1 MFVDFTNLKHLD
13 FANNLITILPNK
25 IFESMQLLEL
35 INFSNNTLE
44 QIETHVFE
52 ELKKLTILDLSYNN
66 LSLDNF
72 MWPIINLKYLNLT
85 YNAYKHINV
94 SVLENIVA
102 DLYGNPFDCEFL
114 VEEINFSISRN
125 IHFGKDYKIKSKG
138 DFIKLPGIQ
147 CYEANTDVEHKII
160 VLEVNRINDEEVCC

>member
-13 FANNLITILPNK
+13 FANNFITLLPNK
-25 IFESMQLLEL
+25 IFESMQLLEF
-35 INFSNNTLE
+35 INFSNNSLK
-44 QIETHVFE
+44 QIETNVFQ

-72 MWPIINLKYLNLT
+72 MWPVIDLKYLNLT

-94 SVLENIVA
+94 SVLENLVA

-114 VEEINFSISRN
+114 IEEINSSTSQN
-125 IHFGKDYKIKSKG
+125 IHFGKEYKVKSKG
-138 DFIKLPGIQ
+138 DFLKLPGLQ
-147 CYEANTDVEHKII
+147 CFEANTGAEHKII
-160 VLEVNRINDEEVCC
+160 VLEVNRINVEEVC